1 MAESLTGLAH
11 AKVNLVLEVL
21 GQRGDGY
28 HEIDTVLQETELA
41 DVVTV
46 SPAAD
51 WTITADGPRAAGV
64 PLDETNLALKAARLL
79 AERVRGSF
87 PVTISL
93 EKHIP
98 AAGGLG
104 GGASDA
110 ATTLRLLQRMWAA
123 ASDAELVA
131 VANAIGSDEAFFLVG
146 GTARA
151 QGRGERVTRVPGLA
165 PHDAVLFIPRETID
179 RKTAR
184 MFAAIDQHAFDDG
197 AVARNFVE
205 NPPEVM
211 TSALV
216 FNAFERVAFDLF
228 PRLAELWAD
237 LEERT
242 RMPVRLCGAGPCLFW
257 IGREGEG
264 EYIAERAT
272 GADCGV
278 ILTRTVN
285 RE

>member
-1 MAESLTGLAH
+1 MDESLTGAAR

-21 GQRGDGY
+21 GKRDDGY
-28 HEIDTVLQETELA
+28 HEIDTILQGIELA
-41 DVVTV
+41 DVVTAGPSTEWSITV
-46 SPAAD
+46 S
-51 WTITADGPRAAGV
+51 GPRSAGT
-64 PLDETNLALKAARLL
+64 PADDSNLAMRAARLL
-79 AERVRGSF
+79 SARLGKG
-87 PVTISL
+87 PVAITL

-98 AAGGLG
+98 AAGGVG

-110 ATTLRLLQRMWAA
+110 AAVLNLLHGCWAE
-123 ASDAELVA
+123 STWEDLET
-131 VANAIGSDEAFFLVG
+131 VANEIGSDEAFFLVG

-151 QGRGERVTRVPGLA
+151 QGRGERVTVLPNLP
-165 PHDAVLFIPRETID
+165 PHDVVLFIPRETIE

-184 MFAAIDQHAFDDG
+184 MFAAIDQHGFDDG
-197 AVARNFVE
+197 AVARDFVE
-205 NPPEVM
+205 RPPEVVR
-211 TSALV
+211 SAVV

-228 PRLAELWAD
+228 PWLAELWAD

-264 EYIAERAT
+264 EYIAKRAE
-272 GADCGV
+272 GANCEV
-278 ILTRTVN
+278 ILTRTVA